1 MKVWVYLVV
10 DLLVFLCSSHAE
22 RVPLANF
29 MNGKPWRERWTSSG
43 SSSWYLSRSELGA
56 CDTSSSSQPNGWVKS
71 DVINTGPATRIE
83 LTATFDARDCSSFSG
98 GSYCRH
104 DFDVYAHQSETLYW
118 GPVPDPNS
126 SPSGTFSNIGTLNAT
141 KLWTSLENKIQ
152 NVQTLSL
159 ILQNSKP
166 YVYLALHYKGGC
178 LAVQSILVEYFR
190 CADMTLPSTLVQL
203 GPTVA
208 PANNSINV
216 SGVCAPN
223 SKQVSG
229 AGDLHGYCQ
238 SDGEWSSGLFS
249 GECQCEAGHQNTT
262 TGGGGAECQ
271 ACQVGT
277 YKAVHGYFA
286 CASCPDNS
294 VATEIGSKSCTCVSG
309 FYRKANESISSACTG
324 PPSPPTS
331 LYKPFLNSSAIIL
344 SWSAPNNTGGR
355 TDVYY
360 LIECFKCDGDGSVC
374 VEACGGTVAQH
385 GTSARVSGLSAFT
398 YYMFRVFARNGV
410 SDQAERGG
418 QEAEFAKLVIQ
429 TNDAVP
435 GKPEI
440 TAVEKVD
447 LTHVRVIWKL
457 LRPNGIIT
465 SYELEY
471 HVTGKSANEKALTIN
486 ATRATVDVDR
496 DKGYQFR
503 VRAQT
508 RLGYG
513 PFSDA
518 VGLQAGQTGSSSSSP
533 LVITTSVLG
542 TVLVLAILL
551 VAAVCLYRVRRDRRA
566 PRGIK
571 ATVQFTARPE
581 CQEEYEDM
589 GETNPGLDAI
599 YSCVGEDEAWEVP
612 PQNLSV
618 INRLGSGNFGHVD
631 KAMAIGIPGFPGQVT
646 VAVKT
651 FKATAQE
658 KDKIDFLT
666 ELNLMKS
673 LRPHPHVVCLIGCCT
688 RQADHLAII
697 LEYLPYG
704 DLLGYLRRSRGHED
718 WYCSG
723 DLRPPSRLV
732 SKDLVKFAWM
742 IADGMAFL
750 AANKCVHRDLAARNV
765 LVGEHNTC
773 KISDLGLARDVS
785 QDIYTRTSSAPLPFK
800 WMPPESLLYGQSS
813 SASDVWSYG
822 IVLWEIF
829 TIGDSPY
836 PGVKSKGIPRML
848 REGYRMPKPPHVG
861 DALYS
866 VMLRITCRRYSKTR
880 RTTSILT
887 CIKTTCMST
896 LTQRDVRMLL

>member
-10 DLLVFLCSSHAE
+10 DLLVFLYSSHAE
-22 RVPLANF
+22 RVLLANF
-29 MNGKPWRERWTSSG
+29 MNGKPWRERWTSSA
-43 SSSWYLSRSELGA
+43 SSSWDLSRSELGA
-56 CDTSSSSQPNGWVKS
+56 CDSSLSQPNGWVRS

-83 LTATFDARDCSSFSG
+83 LTATFDARDCSSFSV

-104 DFDVYAHQSETLYW
+104 DFDVYAHQSETQYSGLA
-118 GPVPDPNS
+118 PDPNN
-126 SPSGTFSNIGTLNAT
+126 SPPQTYSKMGTLNAT
-141 KLWTSLENKIQ
+141 KLWTSFGNKTQ

-159 ILQNSKP
+159 ILENSKP

-190 CADMTLPSTLVQL
+190 CMNMTLPSTLVQL
-203 GPTVA
+203 GATVA

-216 SGVCAPN
+216 SGACAPN

-229 AGDLHGYCQ
+229 AGDLYGYCQ

-271 ACQVGT
+271 ACKVGT
-277 YKAVHGYFA
+277 YKAVHGYFV

-294 VATEIGSKSCTCVSG
+294 VAMEIGSTSCTCVRG

-355 TDVYY
+355 TD
-360 LIECFKCDGDGSVC
+360 DDGSVC
-374 VEACGGTVAQH
+374 VEACGGTVAQQ

-398 YYMFRVFARNGV
+398 YYMFRVYARNGV
-410 SDQAERGG
+410 SDEAEMGG
-418 QEAEFAKLVIQ
+418 QDAEFAKLVIR
-429 TNDAVP
+429 TRDAVP

-447 LTHVRVIWKL
+447 LTLVRVSWKL
-457 LRPNGIIT
+457 LKHNGIIT
-465 SYELEY
+465 SYELKY
-471 HVTGKSANEKALTIN
+471 HVTGKSANEKSVTIN
-486 ATRATVDVDR
+486 ATRATVDIDR

-518 VGLQAGQTGSSSSSP
+518 VSLQAGQTSSSSSSP
-533 LVITTSVLG
+533 LVIGTSVLG
-542 TVLVLAILL
+542 AVLVLVILL
-551 VAAVCLYRVRRDRRA
+551 VSA
-566 PRGIK
+566 
-571 ATVQFTARPE
+571 
-581 CQEEYEDM
+581 QEEYDDI

-618 INRLGSGNFGHVD
+618 IKRLGSGNFGHVD

-651 FKATAQE
+651 LKYY
-658 KDKIDFLT
+658 
-666 ELNLMKS
+666 
-673 LRPHPHVVCLIGCCT
+673 
-688 RQADHLAII
+688 LAII

-785 QDIYTRTSSAPLPFK
+785 QDIYTRTSSMVLWDSSLGDFYNCVVVPL
-800 WMPPESLLYGQSS
+800 SLAGQTGSS
-813 SASDVWSYG
+813 SSSPLVITTS
-822 IVLWEIF
+822 VLGAVLVLAILLVAAQEEYEDMGETNPGLDTIYSCVGEDEAWEIPPQNLSVIKRLGSGNF
-829 TIGDSPY
+829 GHVDKAMAI
-836 PGVKSKGIPRML
+836 GIPGFPGQVTVAVKTLKSTAQKKDKTDFLTELNLMKSL
-848 REGYRMPKPPHVG
+848 RPHPHVVRLIG
-861 DALYS
+861 
-866 VMLRITCRRYSKTR
+866 CCTR
-880 RTTSILT
+880 QTGELS
-887 CIKTTCMST
+887 ST
-896 LTQRDVRMLL
+896 ISEFQVASNS